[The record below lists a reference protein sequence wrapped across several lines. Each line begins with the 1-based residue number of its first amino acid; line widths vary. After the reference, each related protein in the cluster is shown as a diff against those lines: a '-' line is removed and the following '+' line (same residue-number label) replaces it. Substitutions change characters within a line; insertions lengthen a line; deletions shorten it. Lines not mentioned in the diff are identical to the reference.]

1 MTSASWPSQKLRNLE
16 RTGAL
21 KHEGSSAAE
30 IRRLLELA
38 RGNLTS
44 AALKNNPL
52 EVRYQVA
59 YAAAHYFALAA
70 LRANDFRTAGREGH
84 RQLLF
89 QALPHSAGIDSSIAL
104 ALDRAHRKRNEL
116 GTPRRYPYLPF
127 LQLRAEAY
135 NSDFALGISVLHDN
149 CSESNHY
156 GQIQRS
162 SQTAL

>member
-1 MTSASWPSQKLRNLE
+1 MASPAWPSQNLRNLE

-116 GTPRRYPYLPF
+116 EYTGAVDVTEAETGSLIAAAGA
-127 LQLRAEAY
+127 LQE
-135 NSDFALGISVLHDN
+135 SVIGWIKSHRPEL
-149 CSESNHY
+149 
-156 GQIQRS
+156 I
-162 SQTAL
+162 